1 MSFLFEAK
9 IFAVLLH
16 IQYKFYSLFILF
28 SGKYVKMLVL
38 KFTMFCASNQ
48 KCPIIKVSYLLWDSY
63 AHLRWDFLLTS
74 DNACAKLSLL
84 QYLSFAL
91 AKHRLRVSQTVLLCP
106 FDIAY
111 LCLFYPAIIGCT
123 SILNSKSTA
132 IVTVLFFAILM
143 PLEGSFV
150 NLSLY

>member
-1 MSFLFEAK
+1 MINICLQNVCFSFEE
-9 IFAVLLH
+9 IYGT
-16 IQYKFYSLFILF
+16 II
-28 SGKYVKMLVL
+28 ML
-38 KFTMFCASNQ
+38 KFTMFCASNL

-63 AHLRWDFLLTS
+63 AHYGGAFLLTS
-74 DNACAKLSLL
+74 NNACAKLSLL

-106 FDIAY
+106 LDIAY
-111 LCLFYPAIIGCT
+111 LCLFYPAIIGCI
-123 SILNSKSTA
+123 SISHSMSTA
-132 IVTVLFFAILM
+132 IVTVLFFAILT